1 LLKITANEK
10 TIIPLNIKAKKIK
23 ILLPKIKASEKI
35 IKLPRI
41 KAKKKIKI
49 KKTKIYEQL
58 LKIRINEKIKISS
71 RARIK
76 IKKMAVILP
85 PSVRARKTKIIN

>member
-10 TIIPLNIKAKKIK
+10 TIIPPNIKAKKIK
-23 ILLPKIKASEKI
+23 ILLLKVKASEKT

-58 LKIRINEKIKISS
+58 LKIKTG
-71 RARIK
+71 
-76 IKKMAVILP
+76 KK
-85 PSVRARKTKIIN
+85 N

>member
-1 LLKITANEK
+1 
-10 TIIPLNIKAKKIK
+10 
-23 ILLPKIKASEKI
+23 LPK
-35 IKLPRI
+35 I

-49 KKTKIYEQL
+49 KKTGIYEQL
-58 LKIRINEKIKISS
+58 PRIKTGEKIKIPS

-76 IKKMAVILP
+76 VKKVIVILS

>member
-1 LLKITANEK
+1 LL
-10 TIIPLNIKAKKIK
+10 LRV
-23 ILLPKIKASEKI
+23 KASEKT
-35 IKLPRI
+35 IKLLRI

-58 LKIRINEKIKISS
+58 PRIKAGEKIKIPP

-76 IKKMAVILP
+76 VKKVAVILP
-85 PSVRARKTKIIN
+85 LSVKARKTKIIN

>member
-1 LLKITANEK
+1 
-10 TIIPLNIKAKKIK
+10 
-23 ILLPKIKASEKI
+23 LPRIRASEKT

-58 LKIRINEKIKISS
+58 LRIKAGEKIKIPP

-76 IKKMAVILP
+76 VKKMAVILS
-85 PSVRARKTKIIN
+85 PSVRAKKTKIIN

>member
-1 LLKITANEK
+1 
-10 TIIPLNIKAKKIK
+10 
-23 ILLPKIKASEKI
+23 LPRIRASEKT

-49 KKTKIYEQL
+49 KKTGMYEQL
-58 LKIRINEKIKISS
+58 LKIRAGEKIKIPP

-76 IKKMAVILP
+76 VKKVTVILP
-85 PSVRARKTKIIN
+85 PSVRARKTRIIN

>member
-1 LLKITANEK
+1 
-10 TIIPLNIKAKKIK
+10 
-23 ILLPKIKASEKI
+23 LLPRVRASEKT

-49 KKTKIYEQL
+49 KKIKMYEQL
-58 LKIRINEKIKISS
+58 LRIRAGEKIKIPP

-76 IKKMAVILP
+76 VKKMAVILP
-85 PSVRARKTKIIN
+85 PSVKTKKTKIIN

>member
-1 LLKITANEK
+1 LPRVRASEK
-10 TIIPLNIKAKKIK
+10 TIR
-23 ILLPKIKASEKI
+23 LL
-35 IKLPRI
+35 RI

-49 KKTKIYEQL
+49 KKTGIYEQL
-58 LKIRINEKIKISS
+58 LKIRASEKIKISP

-85 PSVRARKTKIIN
+85 PSVRAKKTRIIN

>member
-1 LLKITANEK
+1 
-10 TIIPLNIKAKKIK
+10 
-23 ILLPKIKASEKI
+23 LLPKVKASEKT

-49 KKTKIYEQL
+49 KKTGIYEQL
-58 LKIRINEKIKISS
+58 LRIRAGEKIKISP

-76 IKKMAVILP
+76 VKKVAVILP
-85 PSVRARKTKIIN
+85 PSVRAKKTKIIN

>member
-1 LLKITANEK
+1 
-10 TIIPLNIKAKKIK
+10 
-23 ILLPKIKASEKI
+23 LLPKVRTSEKT

-41 KAKKKIKI
+41 KAKKKIKT

-58 LKIRINEKIKISS
+58 PKIRAGEKIKIPP

-76 IKKMAVILP
+76 VKKITVILP
-85 PSVRARKTKIIN
+85 PNVRARKTRIIN

>member
-1 LLKITANEK
+1 LLKIRANEK
-10 TIIPLNIKAKKIK
+10 TIK
-23 ILLPKIKASEKI
+23 LLK
-35 IKLPRI
+35 I

-49 KKTKIYEQL
+49 KKTGIYEQL
-58 LKIRINEKIKISS
+58 LKIKTGEKIKIPP

-85 PSVRARKTKIIN
+85 LSVKAKKTKIIN